1 MLLIFLRIDFS
12 SRLPEIGI
20 FLHDS
25 PSYTHYYKFHL
36 HIDLHIL
43 QFSLLYIH
51 FYLTPSS
58 IQCIFTFGFSIQ
70 TPSYSYTFYINH
82 LHTNIFLY
90 ISYLNILLSDR
101 TLSTHCFRLYIY
113 ISVLIRQDNPQE
125 DWLHCFWY

>member
-1 MLLIFLRIDFS
+1 MSRKQQDLFNNSYHLFLLHRTQRHFNLWLFAEVRFCMLFIFLRIDFS

-25 PSYTHYYKFHL
+25 PSYTHFYKFHL

-58 IQCIFTFGFSIQ
+58 IQCIFTFSFSIQ
-70 TPSYSYTFYINH
+70 TPSYPHTFFT
-82 LHTNIFLY
+82 LTIF
-90 ISYLNILLSDR
+90 IQ
-101 TLSTHCFRLYIY
+101 IY
-113 ISVLIRQDNPQE
+113 FYMNRI
-125 DWLHCFWY
+125 